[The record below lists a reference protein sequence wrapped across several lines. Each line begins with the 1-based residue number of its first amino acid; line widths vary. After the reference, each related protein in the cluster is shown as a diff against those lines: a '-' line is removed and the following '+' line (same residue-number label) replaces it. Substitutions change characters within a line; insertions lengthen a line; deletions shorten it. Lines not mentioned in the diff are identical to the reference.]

1 MLRNEPL
8 PKGTY
13 PMFHDIFR
21 CLSVSTPTKLSEEVL
36 FLLIE
41 PDVLFKDASVDVWQ
55 V

>member
-1 MLRNEPL
+1 MLLKEPL

-21 CLSVSTPTKLSEEVL
+21 CLSASTPTKFSVEVM

-41 PDVLFKDASVDVWQ
+41 PDVFLRDASVDV
-55 V
+55 